1 LLEEPAQLDERV
13 PVEVGPIQVN
23 FCKNPQCQNFGV
35 PASTKRQ
42 PRGKA
47 AAGFGR
53 DTYRVVGS
61 GRGTPMLRCSLCGQ
75 YPTIKSNKA
84 IHEELVRFWKP
95 FDTKAIPTCPNKDCP
110 NHHID
115 IDTEKGK
122 THYHSFGRTKAG
134 SIRYRCK
141 ACGRTFITAS
151 SPTIR
156 HRKPHKNTA
165 IFRLLVNKVPF
176 RRICEVEG
184 ITMSTLYRKIDFI
197 HRQCIAFAAERER
210 HLATMALSRLY
221 IGVDRQDYMINWSDA
236 DDRRNIIFRAVGS
249 ADNTTGYVLGLHLNF
264 DPSLDPDD
272 TERDAI
278 ALGDYEVKPAYRR
291 YARLWLR
298 RDYINAIEKSRTQR
312 FSAHAGSLKESI
324 AATYQDVNN
333 RDDVEV
339 FENLDDDL
347 VLPKDGMQVRGEYTM
362 YGHFFFLRR
371 LLDNTEKVRFFLD
384 QDSAFRAAC
393 LSAFYDRIKEGRCDA
408 FYVRI
413 NTEATIDK
421 KRQILADNRRHMEAM
436 KQRYPDLKDWQLR
449 LLMIKD
455 KMAQVVNIGSWQDR
469 WVEHPF
475 PNMGEPEKAMCYL
488 TDLHGYDEDHLAWL
502 YNKASLHAI
511 DRFFMQVRRRLS
523 LLERPISSSASP
535 GRRWFGY
542 GPYKPVM
549 VGKLLDIFRI
559 FYNFVEEGQNKQT
572 PAMRLGLAKGKVTVE
587 DIVYY
592 QPVN

>member
-1 LLEEPAQLDERV
+1 MV
-13 PVEVGPIQVN
+13 
-23 FCKNPQCQNFGV
+23 
-35 PASTKRQ
+35 
-42 PRGKA
+42 
-47 AAGFGR
+47 
-53 DTYRVVGS
+53 
-61 GRGTPMLRCSLCGQ
+61 
-75 YPTIKSNKA
+75 
-84 IHEELVRFWKP
+84 
-95 FDTKAIPTCPNKDCP
+95 
-110 NHHID
+110 
-115 IDTEKGK
+115 
-122 THYHSFGRTKAG
+122 
-134 SIRYRCK
+134 
-141 ACGRTFITAS
+141 AS

-156 HRKPHKNTA
+156 HRKPHKNAA

-184 ITMSTLYRKIDFI
+184 ITLSTLYRKIDFI
-197 HRQCIAFAAERER
+197 HRQCIAFAAARER
-210 HLATMALSRLY
+210 NLPSTPLARLY

-249 ADNTTGYVLGLHLNF
+249 ADNATGYVLGLHLNF
-264 DPSLDPDD
+264 DPSLNPDHI
-272 TERDAI
+272 ERDAI
-278 ALGDYEVKPAYRR
+278 VSGDYDVKPAYRR

-298 RDYINAIEKSRTQR
+298 RDYIEAIKKARAQR
-312 FSAHAGSLKESI
+312 GGTPLGLLKERI
-324 AATYQDVNN
+324 AATYQDADA
-333 RDDVEV
+333 RDDIEV
-339 FENLDDDL
+339 PDVLDDDL
-347 VLPKDGMQVRGEYTM
+347 ALPRDGMQVRGEYTM
-362 YGHFFFLRR
+362 YGHFFFLRK
-371 LLDNTEKVRFFLD
+371 LLDMTEKVRFFLD

-393 LSAFYDRIKEGRCDA
+393 LSAFPDRIKEGRCDA

-413 NTEATIDK
+413 NSEATVDQ

-436 KQRYPDLKDWQLR
+436 KQMHPDLKDGQVK
-449 LLMIKD
+449 LLMLKE
-455 KMAQVVNIGSWQDR
+455 KMAHVVNIGRWQDR

-488 TDLHGYDEDHLAWL
+488 TNIHNYDEDHLAWL

-549 VGKLLDIFRI
+549 VGKLLDIFRV
-559 FYNFVEEGQNKQT
+559 FYNFVEVGKNKQT

-592 QPVN
+592 QPEN

>member
-1 LLEEPAQLDERV
+1 MLKGSNQLDERV
-13 PVEVGPIQVN
+13 PVEAGTIQVN
-23 FCKNPQCQNFGV
+23 FCKNPHCQNFGV

-42 PRGKA
+42 PRGMRTA
-47 AAGFGR
+47 EHGR
-53 DTYRVVGS
+53 DAYNVVGS
-61 GRGTPMLRCSLCGQ
+61 GRGTPMLRCGLCGQ
-75 YPTIKSNKA
+75 YPTIKSNIA
-84 IHEELVRFWKP
+84 IHEELNRFWKV
-95 FDTKAIPTCPNKDCP
+95 FDTKAAPTCPNHCTDKDKS
-110 NHHID
+110 NA
-115 IDTEKGK
+115 G
-122 THYHSFGRTKAG
+122 YHLFGRTRAG

-151 SPTIR
+151 PPSIR
-156 HRKPHKNTA
+156 HRKPHKNAA

-184 ITMSTLYRKIDFI
+184 ITMSTLYRKIEFV

-210 HLATMALSRLY
+210 NLPVMPLARLY

-236 DDRRNIIFRAVGS
+236 NDRRNIIFRAVGS

-264 DPSLDPDD
+264 DPFVDPDI

-278 ALGDYEVKPAYRR
+278 ASGDYEVKPAYRR

-298 RDYINAIEKSRTQR
+298 RDYIDAIQKARARKSGTHE
-312 FSAHAGSLKESI
+312 ASLKDGI
-324 AATYQDVNN
+324 AATYEDAHN
-333 RDDVEV
+333 RDDIEV

-347 VLPKDGMQVRGEYTM
+347 ALPKDGMQVRGEYTM
-362 YGHFFFLRR
+362 YGHFFFLRK
-371 LLDNTEKVRFFLD
+371 LLDSTEKVRFFLD

-393 LSAFYDRIKEGRCDA
+393 LSAFAERIKEGRCDA

-413 NTEATIDK
+413 NSEATIDK
-421 KRQILADNRRHMEAM
+421 KRQILAENRRHMEAM
-436 KQRYPDLKDWQLR
+436 KQRYPGLKDWEIK
-449 LLMIKD
+449 LLMIKE
-455 KMAQVVNIGSWQDR
+455 KMTQMVNIGTWQDR

-475 PNMGEPEKAMCYL
+475 PNMSEPEKAMCYL
-488 TDLHGYDEDHLAWL
+488 TDIQGYDEDHLGWL
-502 YNKASLHAI
+502 YNKVSLHAI

-549 VGKLLDIFRI
+549 VAKLLDIFRV
-559 FYNFVEEGQNKQT
+559 FYNFVEAGKNKQT
-572 PAMRLGLAKGKVTVE
+572 PAVRLGLAKGKVTVE

-592 QPVN
+592 QL

>member
-1 LLEEPAQLDERV
+1 
-13 PVEVGPIQVN
+13 
-23 FCKNPQCQNFGV
+23 
-35 PASTKRQ
+35 
-42 PRGKA
+42 
-47 AAGFGR
+47 
-53 DTYRVVGS
+53 
-61 GRGTPMLRCSLCGQ
+61 
-75 YPTIKSNKA
+75 
-84 IHEELVRFWKP
+84 
-95 FDTKAIPTCPNKDCP
+95 
-110 NHHID
+110 
-115 IDTEKGK
+115 
-122 THYHSFGRTKAG
+122 
-134 SIRYRCK
+134 
-141 ACGRTFITAS
+141 
-151 SPTIR
+151 
-156 HRKPHKNTA
+156 
-165 IFRLLVNKVPF
+165 
-176 RRICEVEG
+176 VEG

-197 HRQCIAFAAERER
+197 DHQCIAFAAERER
-210 HLATMALSRLY
+210 NLPTMPLTRLY

-264 DPSLDPDD
+264 DPLMDPDLI
-272 TERDAI
+272 EMDAI
-278 ALGDYEVKPAYRR
+278 ASGDYEVKPAYRR

-298 RDYINAIEKSRTQR
+298 RDYLEAIKKARAQR
-312 FSAHAGSLKESI
+312 FGTHTESLRDSI
-324 AATYQDVNN
+324 AGTYRDAEN

-339 FENLDDDL
+339 FESLDDDL
-347 VLPKDGMQVRGEYTM
+347 ALPKDGMQVRGEYTM

-393 LSAFYDRIKEGRCDA
+393 LSAFSERIKEGRCDA

-413 NTEATIDK
+413 NSEATIDK

-436 KQRYPDLKDWQLR
+436 KQQYPDLKDWQVK
-449 LLMIKD
+449 LLMIKE
-455 KMAQVVNIGSWQDR
+455 KMAQMVNIGTWQDR

-475 PNMGEPEKAMCYL
+475 PNMGEPDKAMCYL
-488 TDLHGYDEDHLAWL
+488 TDIQGYDEDHLAWL

-542 GPYKPVM
+542 GPYKPVI
-549 VGKLLDIFRI
+549 VGKLLGIFRV
-559 FYNFVEEGQNKQT
+559 FYNFVEVGKNKQT

-592 QPVN
+592 HQQN